1 MERQITGKE
10 SYINDAK
17 KVLRLE
23 AEAVLQQADNLGEDF
38 VRAVELILAC
48 KGRVVVTGMGK
59 SGLVGRK
66 IAATLAST
74 GTPAFFLHPGEGI
87 HGDLGMVTHD
97 DVVIAISNSGEV
109 DEVLAI
115 LPSLKIIGSV
125 IISITQSQ
133 ESTLGKNSDLALVVK
148 VDREACPMD
157 LVPTSSTTAV
167 LALGDALAVVLS
179 EARNFKVEDFA
190 LFHPGGSLGRK
201 LLLTVDNLMRTGGEN
216 PLIPLNAKVRDA
228 VIAMTAQGNLG
239 AALVV
244 DENNFL
250 LGIITDGDLR
260 RVLAKYEQP
269 LDVLVKE
276 VMTVN
281 PKAITSDKL
290 AVDAMRI
297 MEGNGK
303 HNITVLPVVDQQ
315 RRVVGVVHLHDV
327 IQGLTGLSG
336 KKL

>member
-179 EARNFKVEDFA
+179 EARSFKVEDFA

-244 DENNFL
+244 DENNLL